1 MQCVCVCLSVYVC
14 VCACVVVES
23 YVVRSY
29 ATYFSQ
35 YFCPPLF
42 VASPRPPCRC
52 CYYFDP
58 STSSTTWEHPED
70 VDAEGKLF
78 KFRRKRFK
86 LLIAV
91 GAAGGGDSGG
101 EEQTTTLHIDRENLV
116 LDTFRAFEKLTP
128 EQLRERMKIEVC
140 VCVCV

>member
-1 MQCVCVCLSVYVC
+1 MQCVCVCV
-14 VCACVVVES
+14 CVVVES
-23 YVVRSY
+23 YVVY
-29 ATYFSQ
+29 ATYFSH
-35 YFCPPLF
+35 YVRPPLF

-52 CYYFDP
+52 CYYCDP

-91 GAAGGGDSGG
+91 GAAGGGDSGAG
-101 EEQTTTLHIDRENLV
+101 EQTTTLCIDRKNLV

-140 VCVCV
+140 ICVCVSCAYICLSNS